1 MREQLIEILR
11 DEMLWAGPFLTS
23 PAVSQ
28 SAAPDRPQDAEEE
41 LERIRLSCADCT
53 SCSLGSTRKNIVFGE
68 GNPQADILFIGEAP
82 GAVED
87 ETGRPFVGP
96 AGSLLTDIIEKG
108 LKLKRPDVYIA
119 NIVKCRP
126 PENRDPQP
134 HEIARCIGY
143 LEAQIMAVNP
153 RVIIALGRIAAHTL
167 LDTATPISRLRGT
180 FHTYKGINI
189 MPTFHPSY
197 LLKNLS
203 KKREVWED
211 IKKVME
217 YLGLPV
223 QRPAGS

>member
-1 MREQLIEILR
+1 VREQLIEILR

-23 PAVSQ
+23 PAVSD
-28 SAAPDRPQDAEEE
+28 SAALDRPHDPEEE
-41 LERIRLSCADCT
+41 LERIRLSCVDCT

-167 LDTATPISRLRGT
+167 LDTATPISRLRGN
-180 FHTYKGINI
+180 FYTYKGINI

-217 YLGLPV
+217 YLGLAV

>member
-23 PAVSQ
+23 PEVSQ
-28 SAAPDRPQDAEEE
+28 SAAPDRPHDPEGE

-119 NIVKCRP
+119 NIIKCRP

-167 LDTATPISRLRGT
+167 LDTATPISRLRGN
-180 FHTYKGINI
+180 FYTYKGINI